1 MPRSETRPA
10 RPATE
15 VAAWVRDAAAA
26 GPKPVYVLVGE
37 PSEIDGPTHALVDA
51 LVPLASRAF
60 NLDTY
65 DGRTTP
71 ISTVIDSLRT
81 PGFLAT
87 TKVVWLRESTLFL
100 SGEKRADLMR
110 SLLTAW
116 DAGREREAA
125 EKLVTLVALAGW
137 SQEQF
142 ADTRW
147 TSVPKTR
154 VREVFG
160 EELEADELARIE
172 AVHATCVARDL
183 QVAAF
188 RDDSSALLEFVDRGM
203 PPHTV
208 LLITASAADARKR
221 VFKRLR
227 EIGAC
232 LVVEVERERSG
243 ALARDSVADVVER
256 VLGAH
261 GKRLAPEA
269 RDLLARRAGGDATL
283 LAAEVEKLC
292 LYVGDR
298 ASVTADDV
306 RVVVRDMAGSWIFD
320 FTAALASRKLAAAL
334 PLLRGLFEQGEPP
347 LRLLGMVAREM
358 RVLLLARECLDGPVR
373 ERWRADLSFGAFQT
387 RVAPAIDG
395 DTLAAFGK
403 PHPFVLYRRFQ
414 DASRVSAAALRTAL
428 VRLSE
433 LDQRLKSSRGDPAL
447 LLEWFVIEWCRPVSR
462 AATS

>member
-1 MPRSETRPA
+1 MARSETPPA

-15 VAAWVRDAAAA
+15 VAAWVREAAAA
-26 GPKPVYVLVGE
+26 GPRPVYVLVGE

-447 LLEWFVIEWCRPVSR
+447 LLEWFVIEWCRPASR

>member
-1 MPRSETRPA
+1 MARAGTRLA
-10 RPATE
+10 RPAAE
-15 VAAWVRDAAAA
+15 VDAWVRDAATA
-26 GPKPVYVLVGE
+26 PKPVYVLVGE
-37 PSEIDGPTHALVDA
+37 PSEIDGPTQALVDA
-51 LVPLASRAF
+51 LVPPARRAF

-71 ISTVIDSLRT
+71 MSAVIDSLRT
-81 PGFLAT
+81 PGFLAA

-100 SGEKRADLMR
+100 SGEKRSDLTR

-116 DAGREREAA
+116 EAGREREAA

-142 ADTRW
+142 ADVRW
-147 TSVPKTR
+147 TNAPKTR

-160 EELEADELARIE
+160 EELEAEELAQIE
-172 AVHATCVARDL
+172 AAHAVCVARDL
-183 QVAAF
+183 KVAAF
-188 RDDSSALLEFVDRGM
+188 RDDSGALLEFIDRGM

-221 VFKRLR
+221 VFKRLHD
-227 EIGAC
+227 IGAC
-232 LVVEVERERSG
+232 LVAEVERERSG
-243 ALARDSVADVVER
+243 ALARDSVDDVVDR

-261 GKRLAPEA
+261 GKRLIHEA
-269 RDLLARRAGGDATL
+269 RDVLVRRAGADPGM

-298 ASVTADDV
+298 TAVTADDV

-320 FTAALASRKLAAAL
+320 FTAALASRKLAVAL
-334 PLLRGLFEQGEPP
+334 PLVRGLFEQGEPP

-387 RVAPAIDG
+387 RVAPGIDG

-414 DASRVSAAALRTAL
+414 DAARLSAPALRTAL

-447 LLEWFVIEWCRPVSR
+447 LLEWFVIEWCRPSR
-462 AATS
+462 AAAS